1 VTRGTATG
9 NLVAGHRV
17 DAVLTGHIGRKATA
31 ALRTAGVRIYIG
43 ASGPVKSVIAAFKAG
58 RLEEKV

>member
-1 VTRGTATG
+1 
-9 NLVAGHRV
+9 V

-43 ASGPVKSVIAAFKAG
+43 ASGPVESVIDAFKAG
-58 RLEEKV
+58 RLEEKI